1 MQMTPDASS
10 GAASQGQPQQPLRVP
25 LLTERLDA
33 LSADRREHWLDLG
46 RIQPA
51 LVERLAVGPNCLVV
65 ADHELPDPELGLPR
79 QLPVGRGA
87 FDVILAW
94 DWVNY
99 LEPAGLRAFGK
110 AVAQHAR
117 PGTLLHAL
125 IHYRSVDMP
134 QEPLD
139 FRLTVDGHLG
149 HVTGIGRSRAAPRYS
164 PKALEKAM
172 PGWAVDR
179 TLLLNN
185 GMQEFVLV
193 RRSQ

>member
-1 MQMTPDASS
+1 MTPDLSS
-10 GAASQGQPQQPLRVP
+10 GAAGSENAEQALRVP

-33 LSADRREHWLDLG
+33 LAPDRREHWLDLG
-46 RIQPA
+46 RVQPA

-65 ADHELPDPELGLPR
+65 ADHLHPDAERGLPAD
-79 QLPVGRGA
+79 LPGKPTR

-99 LEPAGLRAFGK
+99 LEPAGLGRFGQ
-110 AVAQHAR
+110 AMARHAR
-117 PGTLLHAL
+117 DGTLLHAL

-134 QEPLD
+134 ESPQK
-139 FRLTVDGHLG
+139 FRLTADGRLG
-149 HVTGIGRSRAAPRYS
+149 HVTAIGRSRAAPRYS

-172 PGWAVDR
+172 PGWAVER

-185 GMQEFVLV
+185 GMQEFVLRCV
-193 RRSQ
+193 A